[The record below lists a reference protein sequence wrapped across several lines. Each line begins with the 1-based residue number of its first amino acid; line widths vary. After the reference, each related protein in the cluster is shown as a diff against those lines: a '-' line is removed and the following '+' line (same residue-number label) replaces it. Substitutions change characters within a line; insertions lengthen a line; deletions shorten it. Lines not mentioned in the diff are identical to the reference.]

1 MSTYDDLPKGQGR
14 LLADRHVALYRGE
27 DGMLHA
33 VSSVC
38 THRGCDVH
46 WNADEKT
53 WACPCHGSVFAAD
66 GKVVHGPA
74 AESLPPAEVPPE
86 G

>member
-1 MSTYDDLPKGQGR
+1 MGTYDDLPKGQGK
-14 LLADRHVALYRGE
+14 LLADRHVALCRDE

-46 WNADEKT
+46 WNADDKA
-53 WACPCHGSVFAAD
+53 WVCPCHGSIFAAD
-66 GKVVHGPA
+66 GKVLNGPA
-74 AESLPPAEVPPE
+74 MQPLPP
-86 G
+86 